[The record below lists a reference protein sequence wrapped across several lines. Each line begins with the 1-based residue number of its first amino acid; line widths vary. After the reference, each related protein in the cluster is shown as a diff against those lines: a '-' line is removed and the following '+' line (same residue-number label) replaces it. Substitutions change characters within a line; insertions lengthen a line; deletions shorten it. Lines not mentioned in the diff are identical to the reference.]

1 MSALKTKR
9 IFHPTMDEASR
20 RLVSDFVG
28 NTPFVQLTDK
38 IYAKLESVN
47 PGGSIKD
54 RPVKWIIDD
63 AEKNDLLK
71 PNDTIIEA
79 TSGNTGIALAMIGA
93 ERGYNIKIVMPC
105 DMSEE
110 RKILLKMFGAELIEV
125 DEGDFEQAI
134 NLKDEIASQKNYFSL
149 NQFNNPLNVECHYK
163 TTFKELL
170 NHSLTIGKYIS
181 AFISGTGTGGT
192 IMGVQRGFSE
202 FDTRVKMIAVEPAES
217 PVMSGGEK
225 GLHGIQGI
233 GDGSQFLV
241 ELDKIDEIIT
251 ISTEDAKDRCKKLA
265 HDNGLLVGISA
276 GANILASERW
286 VKKNNPDGIVF
297 TILCD
302 RGERYSS
309 MLY

>member
-1 MSALKTKR
+1 MNNLRTKR
-9 IFHPTMDEASR
+9 VFNHQYDERES

-28 NTPFVQLTDK
+28 NTPFVQLSDK

-63 AEKNDLLK
+63 AERNNLLK

-93 ERGYNIKIVMPC
+93 ERDYNIKIVMPC

-110 RKILLKMFGAELIEV
+110 RKMLLKMFGADLIEV
-125 DEGDFEQAI
+125 PEGDFEHAI
-134 NLKDEIASQKNYFSL
+134 NLKDELAMKNGYFSL
-149 NQFNNPLNVECHYK
+149 NQFNNPLNIECHYK

-181 AFISGTGTGGT
+181 AFVSGTGTGGT

-202 FDTRVKMIAVEPAES
+202 FDNRVKMVAVEPAES

-225 GLHGIQGI
+225 GPHGIQGI

-241 ELDKIDEIIT
+241 DLKKIDDIMV
-251 ISTEDAKDRCKKLA
+251 ISTNDAKLRCKQLA
-265 HDNGLLVGISA
+265 LKNGLLVGISA
-276 GANILASERW
+276 GANILAAERW
-286 VKKNNPDGIVF
+286 VEKNNPSGIVF